1 MSITATR
8 FNISVFSKVE
18 KSEFDFT
25 FVAFIEMLSNKIT
38 SKKAPRPNKPNKEKS
53 YSELKSELKD
63 ALSTISEFKSA
74 IEKIR
79 EPLNLGYS
87 VVICDFC
94 SLPRPEGAV
103 DLGKCL
109 KCEDND
115 DADLLYR
122 CSLKCKDEKGI
133 CNICGGNL
141 DFEECYG

>member
-1 MSITATR
+1 MT
-8 FNISVFSKVE
+8 
-18 KSEFDFT
+18 
-25 FVAFIEMLSNKIT
+25 FIEMLSNKIT
-38 SKKAPRPNKPNKEKS
+38 SKKAPKPNKPNKEKS

-94 SLPRPEGAV
+94 VMPRPEGTV
-103 DLGKCL
+103 DLGKCK
-109 KCEDND
+109 KCEDSD
-115 DADLLYR
+115 DSDDSDLLYR
-122 CSLKCKDEKGI
+122 CSLKCKDEKGV

-141 DFEECYG
+141 EFTECYG